1 MVEVAKAEGSFVD
14 VWSNENVLVVL
25 EVVPDVE
32 RTMLVCVV
40 TVPPVV
46 VAKWYDDLSPLI
58 TVVCETSTLRT
69 PPVSVCALVM
79 ISVTLLL

>member
-14 VWSNENVLVVL
+14 VWSNENVLL

-32 RTMLVCVV
+32 RTILVCVV

-58 TVVCETSTLRT
+58 TVVCDISTLLT
-69 PPVSVCALVM
+69 PPVSTCALVI